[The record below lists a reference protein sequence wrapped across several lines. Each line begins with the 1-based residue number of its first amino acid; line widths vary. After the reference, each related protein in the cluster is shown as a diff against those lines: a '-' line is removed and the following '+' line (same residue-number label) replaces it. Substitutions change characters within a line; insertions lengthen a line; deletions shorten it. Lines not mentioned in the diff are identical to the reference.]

1 MFNNFDHMIGHDT
14 SNNKFP
20 KSKFLQIMISD
31 CNKKVTIDISI

>member
-14 SNNKFP
+14 NNNTFP
-20 KSKFLQIMISD
+20 KSEFLQIMISD